1 MDHDQPVVPGVAP
14 DACGQSVKA
23 DVSAFCD
30 RIVVIAQGKVV
41 ADGTPD
47 ELRSLTG
54 RDNLEDAFVALS
66 GLELEG
72 IS

>member
-1 MDHDQPVVPGVAP
+1 
-14 DACGQSVKA
+14 
-23 DVSAFCD
+23 
-30 RIVVIAQGKVV
+30 VV

-66 GLELEG
+66 GLEVEE

>member
-1 MDHDQPVVPGVAP
+1 
-14 DACGQSVKA
+14 
-23 DVSAFCD
+23 
-30 RIVVIAQGKVV
+30 VIAQGKVA

-47 ELRSLTG
+47 ELRGLTG

-66 GLELEG
+66 GLETEE